1 LTISRRALLT
11 LLPGLTLAEGLSLPA
26 THFPTN
32 GRDRLAVTSWPF
44 RDYISSPG
52 NLSKVPVA
60 SRMDL
65 KQFPA
70 FVARRFGVYNIN
82 PLAAHFSSTDDH
94 YFAEFRDAV
103 SRAGS
108 HLVDLGLGGQQFYS
122 PDPATRESALAY
134 GRKWIDIAEK
144 IGAPSV
150 RQHLRLSGGQKP
162 DASVAA
168 EALAPLAEY
177 GAKRNIVVNVE
188 NDSAKSEDPFVIVA
202 IIEKVNNPYLRS
214 LPDFGNTLA
223 SHDERYNA
231 RGVRAMLSHAWNMCH
246 VKDSVQAEDGR
257 IKHVDLKNMFALAR
271 QSGYRGYYSM
281 EFDTRAGD
289 PIAGTENLVRQ
300 TLHFLS

>member
-1 LTISRRALLT
+1 MTISRRALLT
-11 LLPGLTLAEGLSLPA
+11 FLPGLALAESLSRPE

-44 RDYISSPG
+44 RDYISSPD
-52 NLSKVPVA
+52 NRSKVPVA

-94 YFAEFRDAV
+94 YLAEFREAV

-108 HLVDLGLGGQQFYS
+108 HLVDLGLGGQEFYS
-122 PDPATRESALAY
+122 PDPATRGRALAY
-134 GRKWIDIAEK
+134 GRKWIDIARK

-150 RQHLRLSGGQKP
+150 RQHLRLAGEQKP

-168 EALAPLAEY
+168 EGLASLAEY
-177 GAKRNIVVNVE
+177 GAKRNIVVNLE
-188 NDSAKSEDPFVIVA
+188 NDSAESEDPFMIVA

-223 SHDERYNA
+223 YHDKDYNA
-231 RGVRAMLSHAWNMCH
+231 RGVSAMLSHAWNMCH
-246 VKDSVQAEDGR
+246 VKDSVESKDGR
-257 IKHVDLKNMFALAR
+257 TQHVDLKSMFALAR

-289 PIAGTENLVRQ
+289 PIPGTQNLVQQ